1 MKKATSKLL
10 LIFFCMSFLMIIP
23 MKANAA
29 ENIPVNI
36 SVEYGQTEA
45 RSILDMINV
54 MRTNRS
60 DAWYWNID
68 DTTKTTCNN
77 LGELAYDY
85 DLERLAMQRAAEIA
99 LSYDHTRPNGDRC
112 FSIYKEKGI
121 TYSHAGENIAAGYNS
136 AEAVHMGWREDNDN
150 YAGQGHRRN
159 MLSSDYNCVGIGH
172 VYYNGFHYWVEEFAY
187 RPSVNTT
194 KTTANDSK
202 QTATVSVAKSN
213 ITKLTVSF
221 DEDLSTLRI
230 GD

>member
-45 RSILDMINV
+45 RSILDMINE

-85 DLERLAMQRAAEIA
+85 DLERLAM
-99 LSYDHTRPNGDRC
+99 
-112 FSIYKEKGI
+112 
-121 TYSHAGENIAAGYNS
+121 
-136 AEAVHMGWREDNDN
+136 
-150 YAGQGHRRN
+150 
-159 MLSSDYNCVGIGH
+159 
-172 VYYNGFHYWVEEFAY
+172 
-187 RPSVNTT
+187 
-194 KTTANDSK
+194 
-202 QTATVSVAKSN
+202 
-213 ITKLTVSF
+213 
-221 DEDLSTLRI
+221 
-230 GD
+230 